1 MMIIAELHDIRRF
14 ETARDLMSY
23 LGITP
28 SEHSSS
34 DRRRLGA
41 ITRAGNGHARRLLV
55 EAAWHYRHRPAV
67 SFRLRKRREGQ
78 PPQIIALADRA
89 QQRLHRRYARLQQR
103 GKAHNKVV
111 TAVARELAG
120 FLWAALQAVPQRPQA

>member
-78 PPQIIALADRA
+78 PPQIIALAGSDRRPERSSCHLGA
-89 QQRLHRRYARLQQR
+89 RRCERGTTDSSRHGSEDTRQGYATGEPRSPDPR
-103 GKAHNKVV
+103 S
-111 TAVARELAG
+111 
-120 FLWAALQAVPQRPQA
+120 